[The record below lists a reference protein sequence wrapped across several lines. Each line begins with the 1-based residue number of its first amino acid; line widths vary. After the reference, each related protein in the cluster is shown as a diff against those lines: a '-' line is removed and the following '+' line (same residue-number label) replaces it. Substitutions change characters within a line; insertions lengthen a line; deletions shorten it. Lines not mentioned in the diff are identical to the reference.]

1 MIDSVSPSNCR
12 LGHYAYR
19 GGPEMHASLKELRT
33 ARGTEGFRQ
42 DELERCGTLK
52 TGERLDWVCAHLSVL
67 GCRQEPGEMTKRIFG
82 SSTTW
87 TSGLRQ
93 VTGRTDS
100 WCLQQWCRLVV
111 DA

>member
-1 MIDSVSPSNCR
+1 MVLFIITS
-12 LGHYAYR
+12 
-19 GGPEMHASLKELRT
+19 PEMHASLKELRT

-82 SSTTW
+82 DE
-87 TSGLRQ
+87 LLLE
-93 VTGRTDS
+93 
-100 WCLQQWCRLVV
+100 CCRIVEVERLT
-111 DA
+111 